1 MAIEEPVYRSISIG
15 MVKVGV
21 VNNGGQIIANV
32 IGNNVIAINKK
43 VQRATV
49 TGPDRTGTFGI
60 GDYVY
65 FTTDK
70 NKKHNIMVQAPEVQE
85 QVAN

>member
-15 MVKVGV
+15 MVKIGI

-32 IGNNVIAINKK
+32 IGNNVITINDKI
-43 VQRATV
+43 QRATV
-49 TGPDRTGTFGI
+49 TGPDRTGRFGI
-60 GDYVY
+60 GEYIY

-70 NKKHNIMVQAPEVQE
+70 KKHNVMVSVPEMQE
-85 QVAN
+85 LLAN